1 MATKQRSLAL
11 ALFIVAS
18 LCSITH
24 GQELLQQ
31 FDPTH
36 FSGWTYINAGDI
48 ELNQTNIAR
57 NRITLLTTE
66 QGNATELVSPA
77 VNCLRADM
85 LKVEVLYEAFST
97 DYITDRL
104 TLNIE
109 AVNADGS
116 TLSQASV
123 AAKAGMLEQTLTVTI
138 GVNRNANPTLH
149 FTAPRADKD
158 NCAAVRR
165 IRIYGLQ
172 RKDGDLNSDGNVD
185 VSDVSLLI
193 DVVLGKPVTLAE
205 DTDTDLNN
213 DGNTDVSD
221 VSLLIDYILGIQ

>member
-1 MATKQRSLAL
+1 MATRQRILAL

-18 LCSITH
+18 LCSIVN

-85 LKVEVLYEAFST
+85 LQVEILYEAFST
-97 DYITDRL
+97 DYIADRL

-109 AVNADGS
+109 AIDADGT
-116 TLSQASV
+116 TLTQTTV
-123 AAKAGMLEQTLTVTI
+123 AAKAGMLEQTLTAII
-138 GVNRNANPTLH
+138 GVSRDTNPALH

-172 RKDGDLNSDGNVD
+172 RNAGDLNADGNVD

-193 DVVLGKPVTLAE
+193 DVVLGKPVTLAK
-205 DTDTDLNN
+205 DAVTDLNN

-221 VSLLIDYILGIQ
+221 VSLLIDLILGKQ